1 MDSSFL
7 RHLIIKILFAVEGG
21 GKEGASG
28 SEAGAQWS
36 EL

>member
-1 MDSSFL
+1 MDLSFL
-7 RHLIIKILFAVEGG
+7 RHLIIKILFAVEGR

-28 SEAGAQWS
+28 SKTGTQWS